1 MTPSLARALRVLVVT
16 DAGLAGHRGV
26 EDVVAQALSAGVR
39 AIQLRDK
46 AATARELHAQ
56 AVGLLRHTRAVGA
69 LLFVNDRLDVALA
82 AGADGVHLGPDDL
95 SVTAARRLSPAG
107 FLIGYSTDDP
117 DRARRAEAQ
126 GADYLGCGAVFA
138 TTSKDVG
145 GEAIGSERL
154 DQVARAVT
162 IPVVGIGG
170 IGPHNVAEV
179 AATAAAGAAVL
190 SSVMAAPD
198 PAAAC
203 RSLLSAYAAGGR
215 GV

>member
-1 MTPSLARALRVLVVT
+1 MSPTLARALRVLVLT
-16 DAGLAGHRGV
+16 DPGLAGHRGV
-26 EDVVAQALSAGVR
+26 EAVVVQALGAGVR

-46 AATARELHAQ
+46 AASAREVHEQ
-56 AVGLLRHTRAVGA
+56 ALALLPHIRAAGA

-95 SVTAARRLSPAG
+95 SVPAARALAPPG
-107 FLIGYSTDDP
+107 FLVGYSTDDP

-126 GADYLGCGAVFA
+126 GADYLGCGAVFG

-145 GEAIGSERL
+145 GEAIGPERL
-154 DQVARAVT
+154 DEVARAVT
-162 IPVVGIGG
+162 VPVVGIGG

-179 AATAAAGAAVL
+179 AATAAAGVAVL

-203 RSLLSAYAAGGR
+203 RRLLHAFDGR
-215 GV
+215 RTG

>member
-1 MTPSLARALRVLVVT
+1 MSPTLARALRVLVLT
-16 DAGLAGHRGV
+16 DPRLAGHRGV
-26 EDVVAQALSAGVR
+26 EAVVVQALGAGVR
-39 AIQLRDK
+39 AVQLRDK
-46 AATARELHAQ
+46 AASARELHEQ
-56 AVGLLRHTRAVGA
+56 ARALLPHIRAAGA

-95 SVTAARRLSPAG
+95 SVPAARALAPPG
-107 FLIGYSTDDP
+107 FLVGYSTDDP

-126 GADYLGCGAVFA
+126 GADYLGCGAVFG

-145 GEAIGSERL
+145 GEAIGPERL
-154 DQVARAVT
+154 DEVARAVT
-162 IPVVGIGG
+162 VPVVGIGG

-179 AATAAAGAAVL
+179 AATAAAGVAVL

-203 RSLLSAYAAGGR
+203 RRLLHAFDGR
-215 GV
+215 PTG